1 MDPLDAFVTVAH
13 RIVWANLAT
22 VDRRG
27 RPRSRLVHPVWER
40 HGDALVGLVASR
52 PTPLRRAH
60 VADHPHVSVAY
71 WDPAHETAVAECAA
85 RWLPAGEHEAAW
97 ERLRS
102 APEPA
107 GYDPRIAWPDGPRS
121 ADFAVLE
128 LTPWRLR
135 TWQPPQTPVV
145 WRAVASAA

>member
-1 MDPLDAFVTVAH
+1 MDPLAAFTAVAH

-40 HGDALVGLVASR
+40 EGSALTGLVGSR

-60 VADHPHVSVAY
+60 LRQSPYVSLAY

-85 RWLPAGEHEAAW
+85 RWLPASEHASAW
-97 ERLRS
+97 ARLRS

-107 GYDPRIAWPDGPRS
+107 GYDPAIAWPGGPES
-121 ADFAVLE
+121 DDFAVLVLE
-128 LTPWRLR
+128 PWRLR
-135 TWQPPQTPVV
+135 VWQPPAAPVV
-145 WRAVASAA
+145 WRAAAVAA